1 MKDEKDNAN
10 SVPDTGHEWDGIRDL
25 TNPPPRWWTIWFHLS
40 WVFVLG
46 YALLYPSIPYL
57 TDNSKGLLGYTQIKE
72 LKDDIKVADAE
83 WKQKFSEQENKLS
96 TQSVD
101 QIMQDKDL
109 VKYVIET
116 SKVVFGDNCSP
127 CHGSGGQGNPG
138 YPVLVDDDWLY
149 GGTVTQIF
157 DSISKGREGMM
168 LAHEKQLN
176 EKEADDLVEHVI
188 AMTKGKEHE
197 AGKQLYVTKGCMG
210 CHGMEG
216 KGMEALGAADLTDQ
230 IWRFTQGETDQEIR
244 DSVKHT
250 IMYGVNAYGV
260 EKTRKPKMPSFAGR
274 LTEKE
279 RKKLAVFV
287 HQLGGGA

>member
-1 MKDEKDNAN
+1 
-10 SVPDTGHEWDGIRDL
+10 
-25 TNPPPRWWTIWFHLS
+25 
-40 WVFVLG
+40 
-46 YALLYPSIPYL
+46 
-57 TDNSKGLLGYTQIKE
+57 
-72 LKDDIKVADAE
+72 
-83 WKQKFSEQENKLS
+83 
-96 TQSVD
+96 
-101 QIMQDKDL
+101 MQDKDL